1 MRRVRTRRPRRKR
14 DKGTGHTP
22 PRPKRSLAEKAYEWR
37 ERDIDRLRR
46 VHETRTPTARSVD
59 EALVAPIAPTPEAW
73 LRKPNEYDVHGVDYP
88 ELKVPKAKQGLE
100 PHERMQEAPPERQKA
115 AKASRVSKRKT
126 TSPNPFE
133 TPSKAKKYLAPLV
146 NHYKQ
151 KMGVKGDIKLV
162 ANKQVKR
169 PKIRLERGKSSELQ
183 FNYEFMKQ
191 AWEADPQTAKIVMKY
206 MVAHELAHQK
216 QREELGW
223 KGFRKAG
230 RTVPELV
237 ELDADGKA
245 AKALGIHY
253 ELIEEANRDLARRLG
268 GSVTVSYHG
277 RPKEKDLSRFKDFSE
292 ESKPVFTEVRKQE
305 FKRVFKREMAKK
317 FPQFPAED
325 LDKVADKAIKE
336 GWIRAWENPEE
347 VVPKLYNQAAAELIM
362 LKQQRQKK
370 ARDSQ
375 IKALKGKAK
384 PKVKPLT
391 VEEVQRMDTNELN
404 KLIRQVVKATCPTV
418 KVRSETGTAAEW
430 LEIKGSKDKYGNFT
444 EEEKR
449 QLKALGI
456 EVAKSNG
463 YPMNHEDKIRF
474 LKHNKLL
481 VDTPKTEAKPP
492 RVNEPK
498 TTGKKPTV
506 SDYEAALDRDYR
518 RGLEENV
525 THLKSVFAKDLE
537 KAGVPPDIAKEYL
550 DQYTVENVSNL
561 VSEDYEK
568 FKEQQLRYFQERVA
582 EKPDVAKAFIDVN
595 PFITKNEAYEH
606 ASKALAIYYL
616 KAKAKAN
623 KQGRLNPKPTWN
635 KTQKAYLESRP
646 RFKVHSIKKGLTDK
660 WEVWFK
666 NPEGG
671 DYGYKQFNTLEAAV
685 RYAQQGEGW
694 YHDIS
699 KGDLPARWETPP
711 PPPKLPPHL
720 KEFPNK
726 HNGVTRVKEQ
736 PTYDA
741 EKGGWVFEPPNQAYG
756 AQRKTYTL
764 EQLQHEYELGQ
775 AEQLRRKLAKK
786 QSTRFDRPKARKEL
800 ATWRTRVEPYA
811 VLGDM
816 VKGNGEAHPR
826 ITVKDGKVEILGM
839 NTSHTTLTRLR
850 FPDKGVLPEGE
861 YAVKEVDTYY
871 VAPFKNPKAVE
882 WDAPDRVLRFHGG
895 GKEVALKLADP
906 SEVGEEIPM
915 PKLRFDTRFTMKTDD
930 LLKLVK
936 NAAKDDRSMK
946 VILEAPDLQSPPHVK
961 FTWTSRDHVDRE
973 SNIEEVFE
981 PGPGYAVTSAELDT
995 SGSKTEA
1002 NYDPRLLEEFLARA
1016 KKMGLDTLT
1025 WEYKEDMPLLLKA
1038 SNLDGVEVEY
1048 YQAPMIGV

>member
-14 DKGTGHTP
+14 DKGTGHSP

-46 VHETRTPTARSVD
+46 VHETRTPVARSVD
-59 EALVAPIAPTPEAW
+59 EALVAPIAPTPEVW

-88 ELKVPKAKQGLE
+88 ELVPKAKQGLE
-100 PHERMQEAPPERQKA
+100 PHERMSQDSEKARQYVEKRREVERHKRRMDRLE
-115 AKASRVSKRKT
+115 KKIEETILDLVREEGSLSRLGAR
-126 TSPNPFE
+126 N
-133 TPSKAKKYLAPLV
+133 
-146 NHYKQ
+146 
-151 KMGVKGDIKLV
+151 LV
-162 ANKQVKR
+162 AARLNPQGDRKAFYVKVVTTYDR
-169 PKIRLERGKSSELQ
+169 LVREGRITPKGTLPKDKPR
-183 FNYEFMKQ
+183 
-191 AWEADPQTAKIVMKY
+191 AAPPQTAKPSSV
-206 MVAHELAHQK
+206 
-216 QREELGW
+216 
-223 KGFRKAG
+223 
-230 RTVPELV
+230 
-237 ELDADGKA
+237 KA
-245 AKALGIHY
+245 AKKQYQAQYRRSLEVSINNHVASSRY
-253 ELIEEANRDLARRLG
+253 NLYKELLKQGYSSKDAARI
-268 GSVTVSYHG
+268 S
-277 RPKEKDLSRFKDFSE
+277 
-292 ESKPVFTEVRKQE
+292 SKLTEDYVK
-305 FKRVFKREMAKK
+305 
-317 FPQFPAED
+317 
-325 LDKVADKAIKE
+325 
-336 GWIRAWENPEE
+336 
-347 VVPKLYNQAAAELIM
+347 QAAAEV
-362 LKQQRQKK
+362 LKEQTNKVYQLASEVCGDDPDKWREVIGKGTAKVNGERAAEKAVKQVYSQLFREAVERAPAKAKSNKK
-370 ARDSQ
+370 P
-375 IKALKGKAK
+375 KAK

-404 KLIRQVVKATCPTV
+404 KLIRQTIKEACPTV
-418 KVRSETGTAAEW
+418 KVRKARGTAGEW
-430 LEIKGSKDKYGNFT
+430 LDIIGSKDKYGHFT
-444 EEEKR
+444 EEEKKR
-449 QLKALGI
+449 LRALGI
-456 EVAKSNG
+456 PIGKVNS
-463 YPMNHEDKIRF
+463 YPMNHEDKLEF

-498 TTGKKPTV
+498 TTGKTPTV

-623 KQGRLNPKPTWN
+623 KQGRLNTKPTWN
-635 KTQKAYLESRP
+635 KTQKAYLESKP
-646 RFKVHSIKKGLTDK
+646 RFKVHSIKRGLTDK
-660 WEVWFK
+660 WEVWLK
-666 NPEGG
+666 NPQGG
-671 DYGYKQFNTLEAAV
+671 DYGYKQFNTLEDAV

-726 HNGVTRVKEQ
+726 HNGVTRIKEQ

-764 EQLQHEYELGQ
+764 EQLEHEYELGQ
-775 AEQLRRKLAKK
+775 AEQLRRRLAKK
-786 QSTRFDRPKARKEL
+786 QSKRFDRPKARKEL

-839 NTSHTTLTRLR
+839 NTAHTTLTRLR

-861 YAVKEVDTYY
+861 YAVEEVSSYY

-895 GKEVALKLADP
+895 GKETELKLADP

-915 PKLRFDTRFTMKTDD
+915 PRLWFDSRFTMKTDD

-936 NAAKDDRSMK
+936 NAAKDDRSVK
-946 VILEAPDLQSPPHVK
+946 VILEAPDPYSHPHVK

-1002 NYDPRLLEEFLARA
+1002 NYDPSLLEEFLARA

-1025 WEYKEDMPLLLKA
+1025 WEYKTDMPLLLKA